1 MKDRLKVM
9 VFSILFMLFL
19 FSGCSTTPEKT
30 GTTTGI
36 DKSSPAYDAYTNAT
50 NLRNKVEKYGFA
62 TLAPDDYKN
71 AEEKYKSG
79 MTVYSMDSVSAK
91 QAFTDAADKY
101 RVIIKK
107 GIAGKS
113 SDYEKDIDTA
123 SKKADTMKASVA
135 LAEDYKK
142 AKEKLKKAG
151 ELVKADDWE
160 GAETLYIEA
169 KAGFDNLYVRAKE
182 MRDKAQLD
190 FNNTNKKIKDINATE
205 EEYKKIK

>member
-1 MKDRLKVM
+1 MKDLLKAI
-9 VFSILFMLFL
+9 VFLILALLLFE
-19 FSGCSTTPEKT
+19 GCSTTPETKRIST
-30 GTTTGI
+30 EI
-36 DKSSPAYDAYTNAT
+36 DKSSPAYDAYSNAT
-50 NLRNKVEKYGFA
+50 NLRNKVEKYGF
-62 TLAPDDYKN
+62 TTIMPVDFKY

-79 MTVYSMDSVSAK
+79 MTVYNTDSSTAK

-101 RVIIKK
+101 GIILKK

-113 SDYEKDIDTA
+113 SDYEKDIGNL

-135 LAEDYKK
+135 LPEDYKK

-160 GAETLYIEA
+160 GAEALYIET
-169 KAGFDNLYVRAKE
+169 KADYENLYARAKE

-190 FNNTNKKIKDINATE
+190 MDNTNKKIKDLNATE
-205 EEYKKIK
+205 EKYKKAK